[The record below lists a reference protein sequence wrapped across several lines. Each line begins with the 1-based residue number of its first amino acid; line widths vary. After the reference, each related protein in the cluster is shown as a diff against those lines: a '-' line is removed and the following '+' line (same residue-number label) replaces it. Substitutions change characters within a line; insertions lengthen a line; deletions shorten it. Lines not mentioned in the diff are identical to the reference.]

1 MTDTEVVLTW
11 SPTNWA
17 TVVLMGATF
26 LLVVFAIIQISRRL
40 SRKTGSAENG

>member
-26 LLVVFAIIQISRRL
+26 LIVVFAIVQITRRL
-40 SRKTGSAENG
+40 SRSKTGEANG

>member
-1 MTDTEVVLTW
+1 MDTEVVLTW

-26 LLVVFAIIQISRRL
+26 LLVVFVIVQL
-40 SRKTGSAENG
+40 SRKLSGSREKTGSQ

>member
-26 LLVVFAIIQISRRL
+26 LLVVFAIVQISRRFAA
-40 SRKTGSAENG
+40 RKTGSE

>member
-26 LLVVFAIIQISRRL
+26 LLIVFAIVQISRRIAT
-40 SRKTGSAENG
+40 RKTGDA